1 MVTPCISETQEAE
14 ALKSQE
20 AGQESVPGKIQEEV
34 RKYLRFLPQVAD
46 PNLGRV
52 REIQEEIKKGGYP
65 TREIIEETATRL
77 ALRFLRK
84 E

>member
-1 MVTPCISETQEAE
+1 MTPPIISENVEAN
-14 ALKSQE
+14 ALKEQE
-20 AGQESVPGKIQEEV
+20 KTEAMKAAELQAEIL
-34 RKYLRFLPQVAD
+34 KYLRYLPQVAD

-52 REIQEEIKKGGYP
+52 REIQEEIKKGTYLN
-65 TREIIEETATRL
+65 REIIEETAARM